1 DGFDVVRMYCYVVDL
16 SVNGPGATDVVFDPY
31 AYRNAYCPGRNGVG
45 FAILIHLYREIGK
58 VTLLIVQVHIGVM
71 EYGRDSCHD
80 VWRIAVSLSA
90 RNKFKKIEF
99 RRYRKLFDVV
109 TEL

>member
-1 DGFDVVRMYCYVVDL
+1 DMVRKYCSVVHL
-16 SVNGPGATDVVFDPY
+16 SANTRGATDVVFKPY
-31 AYRNAYCPGRNGVG
+31 ASRDTYCPGRKGVG
-45 FAILIHLYREIGK
+45 FAILIHFYREIGK
-58 VTLLIVQVHIGVM
+58 VNLLIVQVHIGVM
-71 EYGRDSCHD
+71 EYGRVSCHD
-80 VWRIAVSLSA
+80 VWRVVVSLSA